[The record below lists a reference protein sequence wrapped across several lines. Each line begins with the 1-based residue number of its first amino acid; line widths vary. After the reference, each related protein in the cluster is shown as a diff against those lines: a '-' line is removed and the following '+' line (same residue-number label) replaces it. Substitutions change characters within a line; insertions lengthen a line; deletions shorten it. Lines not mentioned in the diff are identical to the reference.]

1 MIRTF
6 TIVENR
12 SENGNVEYSVNGD
25 MPIDEVARALVV
37 IAFNAQ
43 KPEKK
48 EVMTEPAGPDQPE

>member
-25 MPIDEVARALVV
+25 LPIEEAGRAIV
-37 IAFNAQ
+37 IAALHANLK
-43 KPEKK
+43 KPEQKK
-48 EVMTEPAGPDQPE
+48 D